1 MSEGMRFSIELPP
14 KDPFWRLQIYAHLA
28 DRLSFHAIWLS
39 DHYFNRNT
47 VVAASVIAGV
57 TKRLRIGLGILN
69 PYLYHPVWMAQA
81 AASLSELAP
90 ERVSLGIGAGD
101 TLALASLGIRQVGPL
116 ERVREAVKTVKETL
130 QGSTDERG
138 RLDFKPWGRIPIY
151 VAAQGEKLLRLAA
164 EAGDGV
170 LINSSW
176 LHEPTRPVRIVR
188 AALAGLGRAEKDFSV
203 EMEALV
209 SIHEDQEKAR
219 KTVKPYVGVV
229 SQGIPQSLSEELGIR
244 PETLSRI
251 REMVLR
257 RNWLE
262 IHRVV
267 PDDVVDLF
275 AIAGNPK
282 HVEKRVED
290 LLGSGLDGVVF
301 GGPLGPTPRRALIEL
316 DRILRGLSR

>member
-14 KDPFWRLQIYAHLA
+14 KDPLWRLQIYAHLA
-28 DRLSFHAIWLS
+28 DRLSFHTIWLS

-57 TKRLRIGLGILN
+57 TKRLRIGLGIMN

-81 AASLSELAP
+81 AATLSELAP

-101 TLALASLGIRQVGPL
+101 RLALDSLGIRQVDPV
-116 ERVREAVKTVKETL
+116 ERVREAVRTIRETL
-130 QGSTDERG
+130 RGGADERS

-176 LHEPTRPVRIVR
+176 LHEPVRPVRIVR
-188 AALAGLGRAEKDFSV
+188 EALAGLARDEKDFSV

-209 SIHEDQEKAR
+209 SIHEDRQKAR

-229 SQGIPQSLSEELGIR
+229 SQGIPQRLSGELGIR

-267 PDDVVDLF
+267 PDEMVDLF

-282 HVEKRVED
+282 HVEERVED

-301 GGPLGPTPRRALIEL
+301 GGPLGPTPRRAIIEL